1 MAKSKSIEQLIREK
15 TDRLESIPDGMLS
28 KLEKLQKDIF
38 PVVVDLIS
46 TLQRDSEGFIL
57 FSKTNLAISENI
69 RSQLRAALLDSE
81 YVEIVAD
88 FADEFD
94 IQATVTDSYLA
105 KVFPE
110 FVSGGLASDIVR
122 NSKKTAVEI
131 FINGITDE
139 AFADAISKQITLAVN
154 NNASFQE
161 TYKTIRQ
168 LVTGDDE
175 VDGKIQQ
182 YAQQVAHDQFALADR
197 AYTSQV
203 SEELKAVWFYY
214 SGSQIKT
221 TRPFCGERHNKYYYF
236 KEIEAWGNG
245 QKTEGLSLPQKN
257 GDWSG
262 KIEGTNS
269 KTIFTNAGG
278 WNCRHSIIPVSIFI
292 VPKEVIQR
300 NIQEGFFKPSE
311 FEKRELG
318 L

>member
-69 RSQLRAALLDSE
+69 RSQLRAALLNSE

-110 FVSGGLASDIVR
+110 FVSGGIASDIVKQ
-122 NSKKTAVEI
+122 SKKTAVEI

-139 AFADAISKQITLAVN
+139 AFADAISKQVTLAVN
-154 NNASFQE
+154 NNASFTE
-161 TYKTIRQ
+161 TFKNIREI
-168 LVTGDDE
+168 VTGNDE

-221 TRPFCGERHNKYYYF
+221 TRPFCAERHNRYFYY
-236 KEIEAWGNG
+236 KEIELWGEG
-245 QKTEGLSLPQKN
+245 KKTEGLSLPQKN